1 MCRLNAPFWLISR
14 QYIAPR
20 NMICAQYTCRIPWI
34 KQILCLYHID
44 SHCISNVCPLYVHC
58 ISIVF
63 PLYSHEKL
71 DLSYVKRASTPARFL
86 AGFGLRTLQLGFG
99 GLAHARHLATRGESP
114 ISWMGREVTEEQETN
129 VLSYKLDLY
138 IYI

>member
-1 MCRLNAPFWLISR
+1 MWVEKHPHVSVKRTILVNISAIYR
-14 QYIAPR
+14 SKKYD
-20 NMICAQYTCRIPWI
+20 
-34 KQILCLYHID
+34 LCIVYLSYPLDQTNTMFI
-44 SHCISNVCPLYVHC
+44 SHWFTLHFQCMSIVCPLYVHC

-114 ISWMGREVTEEQETN
+114 ISWMGREVTEE
-129 VLSYKLDLY
+129 
-138 IYI
+138 